1 MTATAFDVALGADD
15 AVTVS
20 PPRLDERL
28 AAAWHA
34 LGTALSQGHT
44 AVAAPQ
50 LAFLARHRLVAPP
63 PDTGRAQQLARL
75 LGTAQLTDPALLL
88 LARWAHSSTPA
99 QTSSEL
105 SQQLVTA
112 TLDAQ
117 AAGVASAGPAAL
129 FLAATTTSRACAPA
143 VQESSWS
150 AAVDILERRRQDI
163 RCAYTRHKRNRRHQL

>member
-28 AAAWHA
+28 TAAWHA
-34 LGTALSQGHT
+34 LGTALSQGHI

-88 LARWAHSSTPA
+88 LARWAHSSPA
-99 QTSSEL
+99 QASSEL
-105 SQQLVTA
+105 LQQLVTA

-117 AAGVASAGPAAL
+117 ASGVASAGPAAL

-163 RCAYTRHKRNRRHQL
+163 RCAYTRHKRNRRHRL